1 MNCPELRRKVEA
13 SSLLRWTLQP
23 WHTSHE
29 IGSVSTCLD
38 LSTSL
43 DPLFLGIYF
52 EQFKIWTYLNNMF
65 EPFNYSGVL
74 NALLHVY
81 IHHSWY
87 SCNITQ
93 YIYMYIYVYVCV
105 ICLYA
110 YTFIYIYMLIYMYNL
125 VWCSELTIAPQLKA
139 CCRMFASWPHR
150 GLMNNQILPG
160 WLANF
165 RSHH

>member
-1 MNCPELRRKVEA
+1 MNCPELRRKLEA

-29 IGSVSTCLD
+29 IGSVSACLS

-74 NALLHVY
+74 NALLHAY
-81 IHHSWY
+81 THHSWY

-93 YIYMYIYVYVCV
+93 YIYIYMCV

-110 YTFIYIYMLIYMYNL
+110 YTFIYIYVNCICITWYGVL
-125 VWCSELTIAPQLKA
+125 
-139 CCRMFASWPHR
+139 SWP
-150 GLMNNQILPG
+150 LPPSWKPVAG

>member
-74 NALLHVY
+74 NVLLHVY

-93 YIYMYIYVYVCV
+93 YIYMYIY
-105 ICLYA
+105 ICITWYGVL
-110 YTFIYIYMLIYMYNL
+110 
-125 VWCSELTIAPQLKA
+125 
-139 CCRMFASWPHR
+139 SWPLPPSWKPVAGCSRHDPTGVWWTTR
-150 GLMNNQILPG
+150 YYQDDWLVFVAIINSISQYLVDGLEHVFIFP
-160 WLANF
+160 
-165 RSHH
+165 